1 MKTAALQGNGR
12 DWIYFE
18 KGDNLIMKAGLSVSL
33 GLFFVALAT
42 FNVITMLQSSR
53 PAQAP
58 RIRAR
63 AIALHRAGGYLFIGL
78 FAVMVWFMSRRLIGT
93 PEALT
98 GDAAMH
104 MDLAILLAPLLFLK
118 VTIARKYKSH
128 HSILLPLGLSIY
140 AISAVLVFIRVLPYM
155 LGKMSSATSIVKYSA
170 LLVVLFCVFL
180 VSLALRPTGSPPSNP
195 LQSSSSQPSPPAVVK
210 SHSDTFSLELVRSEV
225 QTHDARTLCFRVRDG
240 KQLIARPG
248 QFLTFHLNID
258 GKQISR
264 CYSICSSPLK
274 TDYVEITPKR
284 TKHGYVSDFLNKR
297 AVPGM
302 VIQAGG
308 PAGQFFFDEKVH
320 REIVLIAAGSGIT
333 PMMAMLRYIEER
345 ALEAPVTLIYCVRT
359 SQDIIFQQELTR
371 LSRSLA
377 RFRLIT
383 TLSAPDAGWT
393 GNKGRVGKEFLLE
406 RILDFRSPTFF
417 LCGPGAFMQHVSEL
431 LKEQGVSADRI
442 KQESFA
448 GKASLAPPD
457 PSAETSVPFVE
468 FLRSGFQFEVIP
480 EMTLLE
486 FAETVGISI
495 PFGCRQ
501 GQCGTCATR
510 LLQGHVSMQ
519 TEEGLSVEQKR
530 AGFILPCVS
539 KVHGSICID
548 A

>member
-1 MKTAALQGNGR
+1 
-12 DWIYFE
+12 
-18 KGDNLIMKAGLSVSL
+18 MKAGLSVSL

-42 FNVITMLQSSR
+42 FNVITMFESSH

-78 FAVMVWFMSRRLIGT
+78 FAVMVWFMSKRLMGS
-93 PEALT
+93 PEALA
-98 GDAAMH
+98 GDAAIH
-104 MDLAILLAPLLFLK
+104 MDLAVLLAPLLFVK
-118 VTIARKYKSH
+118 VLIARKYKNLH
-128 HSILLPLGLSIY
+128 ATLLPLGLSIY
-140 AISAVLVFIRVLPYM
+140 AISAVLVLIRVLPYA
-155 LGKMSSATSIVKYSA
+155 LGKMSSASSIVKYSA
-170 LLVVLFCVFL
+170 LLLAVLCVFL
-180 VSLALRPTGSPPSNP
+180 VSLALRPARSPASNP
-195 LQSSSSQPSPPAVVK
+195 SPSTSSQPSPAAVVK
-210 SHSDTFSLELVRSEV
+210 SHSDTFSLELIRSEV
-225 QTHDARTLCFRVRDG
+225 QTPDAKTLCFRVQHG
-240 KQLIARPG
+240 KPLLAKPG

-284 TKHGYVSDFLNKR
+284 TKNGYASDFLNER
-297 AVPGM
+297 AMPGM
-302 VIQAGG
+302 VIQATR
-308 PAGQFFFDEKVH
+308 PAGQFFFDEQVH
-320 REIVLIAAGSGIT
+320 HDIVLIAAGSGIT

-345 ALEAPVTLIYCVRT
+345 RIDVPATLIYCVRS

-377 RFRLIT
+377 HFRLII
-383 TLSAPDAGWT
+383 TLSAPDAGWK
-393 GNKGRVGKEFLLE
+393 GNKGRLNKELLLE
-406 RILDFRSPTFF
+406 RILDFHSPTFF

-448 GKASLAPPD
+448 GKASLASPD

-468 FLRSGFQFEVIP
+468 FLRSGFQFELLP
-480 EMTLLE
+480 DMTLLE

-510 LLQGHVSMQ
+510 LFEGRVSM
-519 TEEGLSVEQKR
+519 EAEDGLSTEQKR

-539 KVHGSICID
+539 KIHSSICLD

>member
-1 MKTAALQGNGR
+1 
-12 DWIYFE
+12 
-18 KGDNLIMKAGLSVSL
+18 MKAGLSVSM

-53 PAQAP
+53 PAQAA

-78 FAVMVWFMSRRLIGT
+78 FAVMVWFMSKRLIGS
-93 PEALT
+93 PEALA
-98 GDAAMH
+98 GDAAIH
-104 MDLAILLAPLLFLK
+104 MDLAILLAPLLLLK
-118 VTIARKYKSH
+118 VTIARKYKNH

-140 AISAVLVFIRVLPYM
+140 AIAAALVFIRVLPYA
-155 LGKMSSATSIVKYSA
+155 LGKMSSASLIVKYSA
-170 LLVVLFCVFL
+170 LLVVLFCIFL
-180 VSLALRPTGSPPSNP
+180 LGLALRPAGSPASNP
-195 LQSSSSQPSPPAVVK
+195 TRSFSSQPSPPVVVK
-210 SHSDTFSLELVRSEV
+210 SRSDTFSLELIRSEV
-225 QTHDARTLCFRVRDG
+225 QTNDAKTLCFRVQDG
-240 KQLIARPG
+240 KPLVARPG
-248 QFLTFHLNID
+248 QFLTFQLNIG
-258 GKQISR
+258 GKQVFR

-284 TKHGYVSDFLNKR
+284 TKNGYVSDFLNER
-297 AVPGM
+297 AMPGM
-302 VIQAGG
+302 VIQASG

-320 REIVLIAAGSGIT
+320 QEIVLIAAGSGIT
-333 PMMAMLRYIEER
+333 PMMAMLRYIEDR
-345 ALEAPVTLIYCVRT
+345 SIDVPVTLIYCVRT

-371 LSRSLA
+371 LNRSLA

-383 TLSAPDAGWT
+383 TLSAPDTGWT
-393 GNKGRVGKEFLLE
+393 GNRGRVDKEFLLE

-417 LCGPGAFMQHVSEL
+417 LCGPGTFMQHVSEL

-442 KQESFA
+442 KQESFG

-468 FLRSGFQFEVIP
+468 FLRSGFQFELIP
-480 EMTLLE
+480 DMTLLE

-510 LLQGHVSMQ
+510 LLQGHVNMQ
-519 TEEGLSVEQKR
+519 NEEGLSVEQKR

-539 KVHGSICID
+539 KIHGSICID